1 VYLVIYIVGSILAGL
16 VIGGAAG
23 RFAIPAG
30 MLVLLIGA
38 GPMIA
43 LYIYSTYIGFDGDSS
58 AQGMFATII
67 FILVVPA
74 GLTTIATGFFRGGK

>member
-16 VIGGAAG
+16 VIGGIAG
-23 RFAIPAG
+23 RFAIPVG

-43 LYIYSTYIGFDGDSS
+43 LYLYSRFIGFDGDSS
-58 AQGMFATII
+58 AQGMLSTII
-67 FILVVPA
+67 FIMVVPA
-74 GLTTIATGFFRGGK
+74 GLTTIATGFFRGGR